1 MRDLIVV
8 VVATAVLVTAWV
20 QSHRAGPTQADL
32 IPGVGPAR
40 TYCDTGHGFRPCAF
54 VEPYGTGT

>member
-8 VVATAVLVTAWV
+8 IVAMTVLVTAWV
-20 QSHRAGPTQADL
+20 QSHRAGPTRADL
-32 IPGVGPAR
+32 IPGVGSAR

-54 VEPYGTGT
+54 VESNGTKT